1 MKDAVERAVRVYRE
15 EPEAWTGLMRS
26 AMAADFG
33 FERSAEDYA
42 RLYIDIL

>member
-1 MKDAVERAVRVYRE
+1 MKGAVERAGRVSRE
-15 EPEAWTGLMRS
+15 EPGAWTGLMRS
-26 AMAADFG
+26 AMAAEFG